1 MREGRR
7 AQAGHERAAGSFLL
21 AAATHEDVWRRRLVC
36 SQHAARSPSPPP
48 AALLGG
54 CECRCSNTDASI
66 IVADVAPAGDSF
78 QAVCRRREAATGQA
92 ADKWRESGKTMLKLL
107 GLSK

>member
-1 MREGRR
+1 
-7 AQAGHERAAGSFLL
+7 
-21 AAATHEDVWRRRLVC
+21 
-36 SQHAARSPSPPP
+36 
-48 AALLGG
+48 
-54 CECRCSNTDASI
+54 
-66 IVADVAPAGDSF
+66 VADVAPAGDSF

>member
-1 MREGRR
+1 MRMCGDAE
-7 AQAGHERAAGSFLL
+7 LL
-21 AAATHEDVWRRRLVC
+21 AHNTPLACPHPL
-36 SQHAARSPSPPP
+36 